1 MNNAREEE
9 IALEIES
16 RFANGFV
23 TSKQARAEIVEIIR
37 KDLSEHDAEIKLLK
51 DSRDNALIAAQL
63 KDDEIERL
71 KAVIEVFLIKSVTRR
86 ERELN
91 TRRKGY
97 FTHEW
102 QKHSGEVTDFI
113 YSEIVCSTL
122 LLVEGYLRDTLKLD
136 KVKQMT
142 MEYKIST
149 LQSKLD
155 KALAEI
161 KELKGE
167 TA

>member
-71 KAVIEVFLIKSVTRR
+71 KAVIEVF
-86 ERELN
+86 
-91 TRRKGY
+91 
-97 FTHEW
+97 
-102 QKHSGEVTDFI
+102 
-113 YSEIVCSTL
+113 
-122 LLVEGYLRDTLKLD
+122 
-136 KVKQMT
+136 
-142 MEYKIST
+142 
-149 LQSKLD
+149 
-155 KALAEI
+155 
-161 KELKGE
+161 
-167 TA
+167 